1 MFQWDANPRGNLNP
15 VNRTAVNPGGLVQM
29 GCADPCRKHFIII
42 HNVHSIDCIIHSFA
56 ALREFPDEYGAT
68 EEDGKRCLEYRW
80 LQSENFTEGWK
91 YNEKLQR

>member
-1 MFQWDANPRGNLNP
+1 MTKLAPDPPPLLLTN
-15 VNRTAVNPGGLVQM
+15 VNKRMVF
-29 GCADPCRKHFIII
+29 FIEGFPNAFI
-42 HNVHSIDCIIHSFA
+42 SFA
-56 ALREFPDEYGAT
+56 ALKEFPDEYGAT